1 LPQRFKQ
8 EERYERLAFIGIC
21 AADCGGGMESKMKN
35 IIFRSGISIVLA
47 AVLSAGMTACGD
59 SGADRSDADAGSDP
73 AASEEPFVITL
84 PSIGTSATNLDNIA
98 IGIHKGFF
106 EEENIQIKDAGEI
119 AIPEFVPALLSG
131 TITGA
136 TLMTSNGLAAIDNG
150 GPIIQVGTMSET
162 VEENPHMN
170 FIVMKDSPIEGGG
183 DLQGKKIGIGGLS
196 GCTAGFPLEYAK
208 QGGIEDPND
217 DVTFVTT
224 PEISLVSALEK
235 GEIDVVGLHSSPEQ
249 IAFLYPET
257 RILFS
262 DYDIFE
268 DRGGDIG
275 YYFPI
280 EYAEENPEAISHFL
294 AAVAKTQKWINEN
307 REEALKIYLEEIN
320 PNANADLLRIPHFS
334 DDAVIKQDHTEL
346 WIDILGAGDS
356 IQPLENEWTFDQV
369 ATNKYN
375 PNYKE

>member
-1 LPQRFKQ
+1 
-8 EERYERLAFIGIC
+8 
-21 AADCGGGMESKMKN
+21 MKN